1 MTRIA
6 LQRTRTV
13 STAAAGALAL
23 PGLAAAAS
31 GSAAAPAGP
40 EVFGVPVD
48 FVLFG
53 LVLIGVALF
62 HHRTLQVAASGLAV
76 ISLYKVMFTGF
87 AQGPGVAGLAAHV
100 LHEWVGVVNLFCL
113 LVGFALLADHFE
125 RSEVPQAL
133 PRFLPD
139 DWKGAFALLAMV
151 WVLSAF
157 LDNIA
162 AALIGGAMAHT
173 VFRKKVHIGYLAAIV
188 ACANAGGAGSVVGDT
203 TTTMMWIQGVS
214 PLSVIHAFVAAAVAL
229 VVCGIPASLQQHKHS
244 PILRDEVK
252 GTHIDWG
259 RVLVVGVILAAA
271 VSVNVFVN
279 MNLGEGAEKFPFIGV
294 AVWVALLAM
303 VPVRKPSWELLPG
316 AVKGSIFLLCLVLSA
331 TMMPVERLP
340 SASWQTALGLGFLSS
355 IFDNIPLTALALKQ
369 GGYDWGV
376 LAYAV
381 GYGGSM
387 VWFGSS
393 AGVAISNMY
402 PEAKSVGAWVR
413 SGWHVAVAYVAGF
426 FVLLAL
432 LGWHPTP
439 KRGAAAVHGELAPA
453 TAVVAPAG

>member
-6 LQRTRTV
+6 LARKALLLATATV
-13 STAAAGALAL
+13 LGLPALALAAGA
-23 PGLAAAAS
+23 G
-31 GSAAAPAGP
+31 APAGP
-40 EVFGVPVD
+40 EVAGIPVD
-48 FVLFG
+48 FLLFG
-53 LVLIGVALF
+53 LTLVGVALF
-62 HHRTLQVAASGLAV
+62 HHRTLQVAATGLAV
-76 ISLYKVMFTGF
+76 IAIYKMLFTGF
-87 AQGPGVAGLAAHV
+87 AGGPGIGGLLAHFV
-100 LHEWVGVVNLFCL
+100 HEWVVVVNLFCL

-203 TTTMMWIQGVS
+203 TTTMMWISGVS
-214 PLSVIHAFVAAAVAL
+214 PLAVLHAFVAAAVAL
-229 VVCGIPASLQQHKHS
+229 VVCGIPASLQQHRHS
-244 PILRDEVK
+244 PILKDELA

-259 RVLVVGVILAAA
+259 RVGVVAVILAAA

-279 MNLGEGAEKFPFIGV
+279 LNLGERAEDFPYIGV
-294 AVWVALLAM
+294 AVWVALSAM
-303 VPVRKPSWELLPG
+303 IPVRKPTWSLVP
-316 AVKGSIFLLCLVLSA
+316 AAAKGSLFLLCLVLSA

-340 SASWQTALGLGFLSS
+340 AASWQTALGLGFLSS

-402 PEAKSVGAWVR
+402 PEAKSVGAWVKN
-413 SGWHVAVAYVAGF
+413 GWHVAVAYVAGF

-432 LGWHPTP
+432 LGWHASP
-439 KRGAAAVHGELAPA
+439 KRGEAAIHGGLAPA
-453 TAVVAPAG
+453 PAVVAPAG